1 MSQLINTTVGAGKS
15 MLGDSE
21 ETKAMGCA
29 AGCLSMSFELHLVGS
44 LTLGFMLVLPE
55 FLVAD
60 TFLNSFPFAV
70 GIIIAF
76 ALYDL
81 VFLMW
86 HPRYVRGSGWLV
98 TSCVQTGS
106 HALSSLSLSSS
117 LLSPSG
123 LVIWFWRVWTC
134 ATKTANAVESKSEAA
149 RSLPCGVTTLV
160 VLMTWSGT
168 GVLVITLPI
177 ILAINFAFAIDFV
190 HTGEAAVSECCAMIY
205 YYCTCYCSTR
215 FVAHLSSMCIASP
228 SPTLSEESLAGVGRV
243 ARARARCGSG
253 HHVCG
258 AARNLHGALLCEAV
272 G

>member
-70 GIIIAF
+70 GIITAF

-106 HALSSLSLSSS
+106 HAIKGFAS
-117 LLSPSG
+117 
-123 LVIWFWRVWTC
+123 
-134 ATKTANAVESKSEAA
+134 
-149 RSLPCGVTTLV
+149 
-160 VLMTWSGT
+160 
-168 GVLVITLPI
+168 
-177 ILAINFAFAIDFV
+177 NFF
-190 HTGEAAVSECCAMIY
+190 S
-205 YYCTCYCSTR
+205 
-215 FVAHLSSMCIASP
+215 
-228 SPTLSEESLAGVGRV
+228 
-243 ARARARCGSG
+243 RA
-253 HHVCG
+253 
-258 AARNLHGALLCEAV
+258 
-272 G
+272 

>member
-98 TSCVQTGS
+98 TSCAQTGS
-106 HALSSLSLSSS
+106 HVLSSLSL
-117 LLSPSG
+117 
-123 LVIWFWRVWTC
+123 F
-134 ATKTANAVESKSEAA
+134 
-149 RSLPCGVTTLV
+149 
-160 VLMTWSGT
+160 
-168 GVLVITLPI
+168 
-177 ILAINFAFAIDFV
+177 
-190 HTGEAAVSECCAMIY
+190 
-205 YYCTCYCSTR
+205 
-215 FVAHLSSMCIASP
+215 LSSFSQWACDLVLARVDVRHKDRQRSGKQKRGGA
-228 SPTLSEESLAGVGRV
+228 ESSVWCHYTCRV
-243 ARARARCGSG
+243 NDVEWDRRSR
-253 HHVCG
+253 HHTPHYS
-258 AARNLHGALLCEAV
+258 RY
-272 G
+272 